1 MRHGDKV
8 NALGRTKSHRD
19 ALLKNMAA
27 SLIFH
32 KRITTTLAKA
42 KSLRIYIEPLIT
54 RSKSNTTHSRR
65 VVFSYLQNKEAC
77 DILFSEISEKIAN
90 RPGGYLRIIKT
101 GRRKSDATEMAMIE
115 FVDYNEIYSHNDST
129 KEKSK
134 STRRSRRKKSD
145 SIETAPTTIDQ
156 KDESTSEET
165 LVDNLPDEQAT
176 ELPVAEAAAE
186 ETENTEQDQTD
197 NKEQEA

>member
-115 FVDYNEIYSHNDST
+115 FVDYNEIYSHSDST

-165 LVDNLPDEQAT
+165 LVENLPDEQAT

-197 NKEQEA
+197 NKDQEA

>member
-115 FVDYNEIYSHNDST
+115 FVDYNEIYSHSDST

-165 LVDNLPDEQAT
+165 LVENLPDEQAT

>member
-42 KSLRIYIEPLIT
+42 KSLRIYIEQLIT

-115 FVDYNEIYSHNDST
+115 FVDYNEIYSHSDST

-165 LVDNLPDEQAT
+165 LVENLPDEQAT

-197 NKEQEA
+197 NKDQEA